1 MKKRLF
7 TALLALVMISS
18 LCVSAFAYDY
28 MNPPEPG
35 AADGFVETKSEWNS
49 SAMLPGHWTVETS
62 YTFDDEGRILTRT
75 ETTVDEN
82 IPENNGTA
90 TYLYEYDAEGR
101 LSCTAQEDGNHEF
114 VYTYNDDGTHLLTYT
129 WWSDDESRENPN
141 VNYRTYDPCEGWY
154 WFGKWHFTYDEHG
167 NTARRWDD
175 SGSDW
180 VYENTYDDA
189 GRLTKVTMTSQSDG
203 VQTYQTYTYN
213 ADGSY
218 VKFWGS
224 RTGGEEF
231 TYNAKG
237 QLVKYDDLYSEAG
250 AWTYEYDENG
260 NNIRRSYGSGD
271 RTAVMEYEY
280 APIPTP
286 APAPTNPFTD
296 VAESAYYY
304 EPVLWAVNH
313 DPQITKGM
321 SETTFSPEAECTRG
335 QIVTFL
341 WRAMG
346 EPEPTSTV
354 NDFVDVKPDDYF
366 CKAVLWA
373 AEKGITNGVDATH
386 FGPNKSCTRAQ
397 AVTFLWRAENK
408 PAAKTQQSDFT
419 DVQNASAYY
428 YTPVLWAVENGITN
442 GTSATTFS
450 PDATCKRG
458 QIVTFLYRDLKG

>member
-18 LCVSAFAYDY
+18 LCVSAFAYDF

-35 AADGFVETKSEWNS
+35 AADGFVETKEIWNS
-49 SAMLPGHWTVETS
+49 NAMIAGQWTIETS
-62 YTFDDEGRILTRT
+62 YTFDDQGRILTRT
-75 ETTVDEN
+75 ETEENAN
-82 IPENNGTA
+82 IPEANGTT

-101 LSCTAQEDGNHEF
+101 LSRTAQEDGNHEF

-167 NTARRWDD
+167 NTAHRWDD
-175 SGSDW
+175 GSSDW

-260 NNIRRSYGSGD
+260 NNIRRSY
-271 RTAVMEYEY
+271 
-280 APIPTP
+280 
-286 APAPTNPFTD
+286 
-296 VAESAYYY
+296 
-304 EPVLWAVNH
+304 
-313 DPQITKGM
+313 DPQITKGK
-321 SETTFSPEAECTRG
+321 SETAFSPDDDCTRG

-346 EPEPTSTV
+346 EPEPTNTV
-354 NDFVDVKPDDYF
+354 NDFEDVKPGDYF
-366 CKAVLWA
+366 YKAVLWA
-373 AEKGITNGVDATH
+373 AENGITNGTDATH
-386 FGPNKSCTRAQ
+386 FGPNASCTRAQ

-419 DVQNASAYY
+419 DVQDASAYY
-428 YTPVLWAVENGITN
+428 YTPVLWAVENGVTN

-450 PDATCKRG
+450 PNDTCTRG
-458 QIVTFLYRDLKG
+458 QIVTFLYRDLKD